1 MNAERILNI
10 WQASGRSLTKL
21 ESEVSGC
28 RGIRSK
34 NNKRKRGE
42 LTEKTICKIAERLNV
57 SSDLLVFV
65 CLRIPSEL
73 MPGEQQKFRRLQNIA
88 MQLLMCDLDLK
99 YEIDFLEKINN
110 EEDIIQWDLE

>member
-28 RGIRSK
+28 RGIRLK
-34 NNKRKRGE
+34 NNKRQRGE
-42 LTEKTICKIAERLNV
+42 LTEKTICKIAERLNL
-57 SSDLLVFV
+57 SGDLLIFV
-65 CLRIPSEL
+65 CLNIPSEL
-73 MPGEQQKFRRLQNIA
+73 MPGEQQEFRRLQNIA

-99 YEIDFLEKINN
+99 YEIDFLEKINISD
-110 EEDIIQWDLE
+110 DIHQWDI